1 MEARIG
7 GFRRHQNH
15 RRMWTRN
22 AVAAAEVASP
32 EARIVGSRSGG
43 TARVRA
49 GQDAAACGSARPE
62 VATMA
67 RAAVDHGGGCAR
79 EKMRR
84 RWRES
89 HGSRHLGAAGG

>member
-43 TARVRA
+43 
-49 GQDAAACGSARPE
+49 QHACVPGKMQPP
-62 VATMA
+62 
-67 RAAVDHGGGCAR
+67 AAVRGQ
-79 EKMRR
+79 
-84 RWRES
+84 RWRPW
-89 HGSRHLGAAGG
+89 RVQP